1 MKEKYLPNKKYY
13 NFSTNC
19 TCGVVV
25 DEKTMKK
32 IQKVLYKA
40 ESEIKNILHN
50 SDDVRPYSW
59 SLVNIMEGD
68 KIKKQRTFHYA
79 DYDPFWN
86 VKDRINELKL
96 TTPKFMKD
104 FMKLHQ
110 IKNLRILKNVYLKN
124 YKRKSCKRRRK
135 MTKSEKNKII
145 KWTNTLTDEELE
157 KEYYD
162 AVFDTLGSQ
171 AEEMY
176 ERGWDMQDVIE
187 REKYEKWLG
196 QKCDLLEQLCYGRGV
211 KLWEI

>member
-13 NFSTNC
+13 SFSTNC

-68 KIKKQRTFHYA
+68 KIKKQRIFHYA

-104 FMKLHQ
+104 FYEITSDKELED
-110 IKNLRILKNVYLKN
+110 LKKCLLK
-124 YKRKSCKRRRK
+124 
-135 MTKSEKNKII
+135 E
-145 KWTNTLTDEELE
+145 LQEEELQEE
-157 KEYYD
+157 KKYD
-162 AVFDTLGSQ
+162 
-171 AEEMY
+171 
-176 ERGWDMQDVIE
+176 
-187 REKYEKWLG
+187 
-196 QKCDLLEQLCYGRGV
+196 
-211 KLWEI
+211 